1 MAELKP
7 CIEKIELPQQLKD
20 YIISQREIHAKKGL
34 SESAADLLTAKE
46 LQEKILDEVHNVY
59 NKLGV
64 KGYEQAIEPKA
75 ELPETENAT
84 IPPIKPPTSDLQD
97 TSPHIEN
104 PEISFRKDS
113 FVRARNRIGID
124 DFVDEG
130 RTTHLAEST
139 KAQRTIE
146 AWKEEGTYSENMADI
161 QERAAK
167 GQISNQEK
175 FIFAKHLADLDAT
188 INSIKDVNSKE
199 YDSLLNEYANALNA
213 ADIARSEAGRQ
224 LGMVPRNKGISYSMA
239 DMMVQKKNANQ
250 VESLTEQQKEQV
262 KKDYE
267 EISKRAT
274 IAEEKNAM
282 LEAKVAEY
290 KAKLEVN
297 REAKVPKPKEKRD
310 YKAERQSLREQLKQQ
325 VADYK
330 AASQKMGIASDG
342 GGEAFVISTK
352 MAKTIGE
359 IAKSHISEVGDNIK
373 EVVKRT
379 MDEVKDL
386 VTGISEKDIHDIIA
400 GKYLSDEQ
408 KIAKLKAIKQ
418 GNEAKAQKIQE
429 KIDKGDFSKE
439 TKLAFLE
446 DMEIRRKFPKEY
458 KEAMNSK
465 VDLTKK
471 QHDFEIAL
479 ARDEMK
485 RQTPV
490 KKYVFRPLKMA
501 LNTYKAVKAGL
512 DNSFVMIQGGL
523 AIMANPASG
532 VDALRKQTL
541 DFFSEKRFDREIA
554 AIHNNKELMYIIEKT
569 GTKILDPKSLLE
581 ANRDETIGGNNFLNQ
596 QFKVKGKTY
605 TAGRYTTAPFE
616 RLYTSMG
623 NNLRLNILLQKVQ
636 DMYADGKTIETH
648 PKDFEDLG
656 TIVNTMTGIGKIHK
670 KLVPATDAI
679 STVIWSP
686 KLLASGLNILGIGD
700 VGNFALGGNKGYYSA
715 LTPEMRRFAIAQTVK
730 GILMGSAIM
739 AAWSLND
746 DKEVDLDPTSVTFGS
761 VKDKKSGNSY
771 NIFGRFTPIVRLIA
785 VQYKGYKTINGRKVV
800 LNQEPGG
807 ATRAKEYLQFIR
819 GKMTPAAG
827 LGTDIF
833 TQETYSG
840 QPFDPANVPK
850 DFLPMS
856 VSEMQKGFAE
866 QGAEGLFKRG
876 FFSFYGVKVSNEQ
889 DFNKRSL
896 KVPEWRYLA
905 DKGLKVA
912 DVHKEGLDIVN
923 KKGESVE
930 VTDEKFNKFADKRDE
945 IIKKEVADIMKKG
958 AIDWDD
964 GTRIKTEDITDD
976 QLKAWLIKITERA
989 TKEATTDVFGEQP
1002 VKKSDRSIETYK

>member
-1 MAELKP
+1 
-7 CIEKIELPQQLKD
+7 
-20 YIISQREIHAKKGL
+20 
-34 SESAADLLTAKE
+34 
-46 LQEKILDEVHNVY
+46 
-59 NKLGV
+59 
-64 KGYEQAIEPKA
+64 
-75 ELPETENAT
+75 
-84 IPPIKPPTSDLQD
+84 
-97 TSPHIEN
+97 
-104 PEISFRKDS
+104 
-113 FVRARNRIGID
+113 
-124 DFVDEG
+124 
-130 RTTHLAEST
+130 
-139 KAQRTIE
+139 
-146 AWKEEGTYSENMADI
+146 
-161 QERAAK
+161 
-167 GQISNQEK
+167 
-175 FIFAKHLADLDAT
+175 
-188 INSIKDVNSKE
+188 
-199 YDSLLNEYANALNA
+199 
-213 ADIARSEAGRQ
+213 
-224 LGMVPRNKGISYSMA
+224 
-239 DMMVQKKNANQ
+239 
-250 VESLTEQQKEQV
+250 
-262 KKDYE
+262 
-267 EISKRAT
+267 
-274 IAEEKNAM
+274 
-282 LEAKVAEY
+282 
-290 KAKLEVN
+290 
-297 REAKVPKPKEKRD
+297 
-310 YKAERQSLREQLKQQ
+310 
-325 VADYK
+325 
-330 AASQKMGIASDG
+330 
-342 GGEAFVISTK
+342 
-352 MAKTIGE
+352 
-359 IAKSHISEVGDNIK
+359 
-373 EVVKRT
+373 